1 MGEGRF
7 EVVGVPDEL
16 QEGGG
21 GLVVLTFCLLIS
33 NPFPSSFSAHQPPV
47 SSHLHPIVP
56 QVDWAP
62 VVFIHSRLWLR
73 DEEENARLKLI

>member
-33 NPFPSSFSAHQPPV
+33 NPFLSSFSAHQPPL

-56 QVDWAP
+56 QVGGAL
-62 VVFIHSRLWLR
+62 VVFIHGRLWLR
-73 DEEENARLKLI
+73 DEEENVQVKSI